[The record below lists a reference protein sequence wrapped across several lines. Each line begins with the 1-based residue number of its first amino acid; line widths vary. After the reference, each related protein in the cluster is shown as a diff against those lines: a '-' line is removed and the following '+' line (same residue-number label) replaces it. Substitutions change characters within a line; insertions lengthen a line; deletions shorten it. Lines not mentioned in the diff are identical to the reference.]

1 MKRYENSF
9 PLIGAGGFAYSAG
22 WTDGNLFFSWTHRGL
37 ADFELPE
44 PDSAVIAAMF
54 GDSYDDWVDKVGETL
69 AQGLS
74 FSWGHSLRLPD
85 GSVRSVCHVLA
96 PNRDGTVAGMLIPF
110 DDSVSDKL
118 GYLESLPVGV
128 YLLDEDYRIQWTND
142 LGTRQS
148 HINWKQHY
156 GELCYAYPFGRGTP
170 CVDCPVSKTF
180 ADGGHHLS
188 IRDMPNGDTWLI
200 SSVPA
205 IDRHGNRTGA
215 IEVVVDI
222 SEATRERSLAM
233 NELRDKE
240 RRLSLQ
246 MAALQR
252 THAFYTYRGNKL
264 LDNPGSMLKEAV
276 RSLRAGT
283 GRFWLRNHDEFTCI
297 CQYDAN
303 TGLYPDIPSIP
314 ECVLRFFRESRLAET
329 QLAVPDVLESNFS
342 PELRAYYKDDNIR
355 ALLFT
360 PVRLGSET
368 LGFLTVADYAPR
380 DWHTEDKG
388 FALALADFVAL
399 CISRQRLEEKQ
410 AQIDTLMGNL
420 PGVAFRMR
428 YGPNGPDFA
437 YLSDSCRRFMGFS
450 LEDARADPAI
460 MSRII
465 TEEDFPTFHAL
476 HAAPGRAGETLEFMF
491 RISLEGRTHWI
502 MEKSRIIE
510 SNPDTGEQIFEGFA
524 HDVTERMQLRAAEL
538 ASEAKSSFLASMS
551 HEIRTPLNAVT
562 GFLYLLRK
570 TGLNEEQAGYVAKIT
585 TAGSALLEIINA
597 VLDFSKIEA
606 GKMRIAEEPFNLDV
620 LLDNINAI
628 FSQLVADKG
637 ISLEFSL
644 EDTVPRT
651 LSGDPGHI
659 RQVLINL
666 INNAVKFTTEG
677 SVSVRCSLA
686 PGSEKEPH
694 LKFSVTDTGIGMS
707 REFLEKIFSP
717 FEQADGSVSRRHGG
731 TGLGLSIAKSLAE
744 LMHGGL
750 EVRSE
755 QGKGS
760 VFSFTCRVKELHGV
774 TIVAPEEIQEVPDFG
789 DHEVLLVEDNEINR
803 EIALALLRDTRLRV
817 REAENGAEAVKM
829 ISTAPPSRYS
839 LILMDIQ
846 MPVMDG
852 LQATRRIR
860 MLPGMSDIPI
870 IAMTAHA
877 LDTEID
883 KCIKAGMNTHISKPL
898 DVRKFYSVLSR
909 YFDGA
914 RAS

>member
-1 MKRYENSF
+1 
-9 PLIGAGGFAYSAG
+9 
-22 WTDGNLFFSWTHRGL
+22 
-37 ADFELPE
+37 
-44 PDSAVIAAMF
+44 
-54 GDSYDDWVDKVGETL
+54 
-69 AQGLS
+69 
-74 FSWGHSLRLPD
+74 
-85 GSVRSVCHVLA
+85 
-96 PNRDGTVAGMLIPF
+96 
-110 DDSVSDKL
+110 
-118 GYLESLPVGV
+118 
-128 YLLDEDYRIQWTND
+128 
-142 LGTRQS
+142 
-148 HINWKQHY
+148 
-156 GELCYAYPFGRGTP
+156 
-170 CVDCPVSKTF
+170 
-180 ADGGHHLS
+180 
-188 IRDMPNGDTWLI
+188 MPNGDTWLI

-222 SEATRERSLAM
+222 TKASRERSLAM
-233 NELRDKE
+233 EELRDKE

-246 MAALQR
+246 MIALQR
-252 THAFYTYRGNKL
+252 AHDFYTSHGNKL
-264 LDNPGSMLKEAV
+264 LTTPGVMLKGAV
-276 RSLRAGT
+276 TSLQADT
-283 GRFWLRNHDEFTCI
+283 GRFWLQDGDGFTCM
-297 CQYDAN
+297 CQYDAA
-303 TGLYPDIPSIP
+303 TGLYPAIPPLP
-314 ECVLRFFRESRLAET
+314 ECVFRFFRESRLAET
-329 QLAVPDVLESNFS
+329 QMHVSDVLETDF
-342 PELRAYYKDDNIR
+342 PPDLLAYYKNSNIR

-360 PVRLGSET
+360 PVRVGDET
-368 LGFLTVADYAPR
+368 LGFITVADYTPR

-428 YGPNGPDFA
+428 YGPKGASFTF
-437 YLSDSCRRFMGFS
+437 LSDSCRRFLGFS
-450 LEDARADPAI
+450 LEEALEDPDI
-460 MSRII
+460 MRRII
-465 TEEDFPTFHAL
+465 AEEDFPTFHGL
-476 HAAPGRAGETLEFMF
+476 HAAPGRPGETLEFMF

-524 HDVTERMQLRAAEL
+524 HDVSERMQLRAAEL
-538 ASEAKSSFLASMS
+538 ASEAKSNFLASMS

-570 TGLNEEQAGYVAKIT
+570 SGLNEEQAGYVAKIS
-585 TAGSALLEIINA
+585 TASSALLEIINA

-606 GKMRIAEEPFNLDV
+606 GKMRIVDEPFSLNA
-620 LLDNINAI
+620 LLDDIDAM
-628 FSQLVADKG
+628 FSQLVANKG
-637 ISLEFSL
+637 LALEFAI
-644 EDTVPRT
+644 EDNVPRN

-666 INNAVKFTTEG
+666 INNAVKFTAEG
-677 SVSVRCSLA
+677 SVSVRCSLV
-686 PGSEKEPH
+686 PGGERDLY
-694 LKFSVTDTGIGMS
+694 LKFSVADTGMGMS
-707 REFLEKIFSP
+707 REFLKKIFSP
-717 FEQADGSVSRRHGG
+717 FEQADGSASRRHGG

-760 VFSFTCRVKELHGV
+760 VFSFTCRVQALHGV
-774 TIVAPEEIQEVPDFG
+774 TVIAPEEIQEVPDFG

-817 REAENGAEAVKM
+817 REAENGAEALKM
-829 ISTAPPSRYS
+829 LSSAPPSRYS

-860 MLPGMSDIPI
+860 MLPGMKDIPI

-898 DVRKFYSVLSR
+898 DVRMFYSVLSR
-909 YFDGA
+909 YFDSA
-914 RAS
+914 QAS